1 MGISE
6 IVTLIVALGGLLT
19 GVLALR
25 NQRAEGMK
33 LEAEAKK
40 EKEASNKIAEEIK
53 DVVWARSKLQLD
65 ELRTC
70 ITDLE
75 DAGREKDKRICILE
89 SSDKKKTEHIEEQDK
104 LISTLRTQLKR
115 TDTLQRKRIRELEE
129 ENAELKERVEKLEK
143 GDTGPLG

>member
-6 IVTLIVALGGLLT
+6 IITLIVALSGLFT

-25 NQRAEGMK
+25 KTRAEAVRLEAQAKREREEAGK
-33 LEAEAKK
+33 LEQE
-40 EKEASNKIAEEIK
+40 
-53 DVVWARSKLQLD
+53 
-65 ELRTC
+65 
-70 ITDLE
+70 ITDSVLARAKM
-75 DAGREKDKRICILE
+75 DMDNMRLRICDLE
-89 SSDKKKTEHIEEQDK
+89 NANKKQTKHIEEQDK